1 MKVDDDN
8 KMGAT
13 ARGDK
18 KERRRRPVDLE
29 LAPVMEVKDDD
40 RVG

>member
-18 KERRRRPVDLE
+18 KEGGVTAHGDE
-29 LAPVMEVKDDD
+29 KEAA
-40 RVG
+40 GHGSGGGSG